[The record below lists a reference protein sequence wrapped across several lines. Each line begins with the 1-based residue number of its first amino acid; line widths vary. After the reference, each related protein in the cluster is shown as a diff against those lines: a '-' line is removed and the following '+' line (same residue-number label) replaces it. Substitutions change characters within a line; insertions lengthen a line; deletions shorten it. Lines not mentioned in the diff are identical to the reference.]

1 MDYENHFFTDQLV
14 DLDGNTFKD
23 CTFEGCVIRYG
34 GGNLELENPRFRDQN
49 RFEFINGVDP
59 TDNLVLRFLKAG
71 VVLNGGTIGSDAK
84 AANDPQVTP
93 KKDLS

>member
-1 MDYENHFFTDQLV
+1 MDYANHFFTDQLV

-34 GGNLELENPRFRDQN
+34 GGTLELENPRFRDQN
-49 RFEFINGVDP
+49 RFEFVNGVDP

-71 VVLNGGTIGSDAK
+71 VVLNGGTIGSDTE